1 MRLNEDVY
9 VLCDGRFEVRR
20 QEYVDPFTTRFE
32 IKQMLVPRHMIFDIR
47 NADTGVRNFVKVLLE
62 EQQKLMEAEFESV
75 KLALANYERNTGS
88 ASSYR
93 TIDAATAYYCYR
105 INPGKANPITLEL
118 PKVDYTYKRKGTKF
132 LPEPKIDLTSSVMP
146 NLPDLK
152 DDLLRVSECVES
164 IVDALVKGR
173 PIPLPSYSPGS
184 EFRNDPSPSKGL
196 MQVIPSKWGGYDVVG
211 GVADEAVDKP
221 SVYEAIKS
229 GMITLPEYDQFVRD
243 FELPEEM
250 LKNLGLPQPSKSQ
263 QAKNSKNPA
272 YWAHS
277 AEDKINGV
285 LQQAIQNLGEEHE
298 TTVVLKAISD
308 CLSDHIAHLGG
319 E

>member
-9 VLCDGRFEVRR
+9 VICDGRFEVRR

-196 MQVIPSKWGGYDVVG
+196 MQVIPSKWGGYDIVG
-211 GVADEAVDKP
+211 GVVDEVVDQADTA
-221 SVYEAIKS
+221 KS
-229 GMITLPEYDQFVRD
+229 ISAQAKNLTGQFTLPVGDAED
-243 FELPEEM
+243 L
-250 LKNLGLPQPSKSQ
+250 LKSLGLPQPSKSQ

>member
-1 MRLNEDVY
+1 MRLSEDVY
-9 VLCDGRFEVRR
+9 VICDGRFEVRLT
-20 QEYVDPFTTRFE
+20 ECVDPFTTRFE
-32 IKQMLVPRHMIFDIR
+32 IKQMLVPRHVSFDVR
-47 NADTGVRNFVKVLLE
+47 NADTGVRNFVKVILE

-75 KLALANYERNTGS
+75 KLALANYERNTGN
-88 ASSYR
+88 ASSFR
-93 TIDAATAYYCYR
+93 TISAETAYYCYR
-105 INPGKANPITLEL
+105 VVTGRTDYITVEL

-132 LPEPKIDLTSSVMP
+132 LPEPKIDLTSSIAP

-164 IVDALVKGR
+164 IVDALIKGN
-173 PIPLPSYSPGS
+173 PVPLPSYSPGS
-184 EFRNDPSPSKGL
+184 EFRNNPSPSKGL
-196 MQVIPSKWGGYDVVG
+196 MQILPSKWGGYDIVG
-211 GVADEAVDKP
+211 GYVDETDT
-221 SVYEAIKS
+221 SKS
-229 GMITLPEYDQFVRD
+229 ISAQAKTFTGQFTLPVAEAED
-243 FELPEEM
+243 M
-250 LKNLGLPQPSKSQ
+250 LKNLGLAQPSKSQ